1 MSKHKILF
9 VDDESNV
16 LKSLKRLFID
26 ADYKILT
33 APSGDEGLKILEENS
48 VSLVISDYRMP
59 EMNGVQFL
67 SKVKELY
74 PNTIRIILSG
84 YADVMAIVEAIND
97 GEVYKFLAKP
107 WNDQELLTTV
117 DRAIEHFEL
126 EREHHRILDELK
138 NTNNELRS
146 LTKNLEEKVQER
158 TQSLE
163 IRNRALIITQRIL
176 NELPVG
182 VLCIDSSG
190 MIVYMNEALKEFI
203 DISQLQLGFIFEES
217 SNELIYNIA
226 KLSQQEQ
233 KCNYYKI
240 DNENDVCV
248 VCTPVD
254 DNTGVILT
262 FGNINI
268 DNKYKMFEMDKLTK
282 VSHD

>member
-1 MSKHKILF
+1 MSRHKILF

-26 ADYKILT
+26 ADYKIFT
-33 APSGDEGLKILEENS
+33 APSGDEGLKILKENS

-67 SKVKELY
+67 NKVKKFY
-74 PNTIRIILSG
+74 PDTIRIILSG
-84 YADVMAIVEAIND
+84 YADVIAIVEAIND

-117 DRAIEHFEL
+117 GRAIEHFEL
-126 EREHHRILDELK
+126 KREHDKILDKLK
-138 NTNNELRS
+138 NTNDDLRS
-146 LTKNLEEKVQER
+146 LTKNLEKKVQER

-163 IRNRALIITQRIL
+163 IKNRALIISQKVL
-176 NELPVG
+176 NQLPVG
-182 VLCIDSSG
+182 VLCIDLSG
-190 MIVYMNEALKEFI
+190 MIVYMNASLKEFI
-203 DISQLQLGFIFEES
+203 DISQLQLGFTFEES
-217 SNELIYNIA
+217 SNKLIYNIA
-226 KLSQQEQ
+226 KLTQQGGG
-233 KCNYYKI
+233 CNYYKI
-240 DNENDVCV
+240 DNENDVYV

-268 DNKYKMFEMDKLTK
+268 DAKCKLFETENLQR
-282 VSHD
+282 

>member
-26 ADYKILT
+26 ADYKIFT
-33 APSGDEGLKILEENS
+33 APSGDEGLKIIKENS
-48 VSLVISDYRMP
+48 ISLVISDYRMP

-67 SKVKELY
+67 SEVKKLY
-74 PNTIRIILSG
+74 PDTIRIILSG

-126 EREHHRILDELK
+126 KEKHNKVLDELK

-146 LTKNLEEKVQER
+146 LTKNLEGKVQER

-203 DISQLQLGFIFEES
+203 DISKLQLGCTLEKS
-217 SNELIYNIA
+217 SNELIYKIA

-240 DNENDVCV
+240 DDKSNICV
-248 VCTPVD
+248 VCTPVE

-268 DNKYKMFEMDKLTK
+268 DNKCKMFEMDKLTK
-282 VSHD
+282 VNHD